1 MPPTRLPPATRE
13 PCSLPTSSCLL
24 NETLP
29 DALLYIGADI
39 DLRVVQLMQPWETRA
54 ILMEPLESTEKD
66 VDQHMFETLIHYRQM
81 HKSDPR
87 PAYRETSDAVRK
99 CKKRRTPGC
108 ELDFSR
114 LLRDRLEQAEGIVDV
129 QVLRNITPDEL
140 YGHCFES
147 SRTMHGCL
155 QKSAHFA
162 FKLRGNPQQKTLR
175 YVIPQREA
183 SPRAWRGFA
192 RHFRGTVSTLAA
204 QGAAGNIGEFIENV
218 GERFWPSCLTSV
230 SLLAGKHEREFVSAL
245 GTLVS
250 ESRTL
255 YPFDDTLTGRRLE
268 QGSGCDSHNSD
279 VASILPTFLTWRG
292 AAPGG
297 CEELAVFCVTPH
309 NSVGAASVL
318 GAGGGRRPRADVPLW
333 KGRSF
338 AATNSDAPFGRRLQR
353 LVEAGRRLAKKKAL
367 STAEKLRQERCLNFG
382 TCTPTAA
389 KVEPIDPQA
398 LAKLAPIELFKPP
411 PPPAILTQAAPGAK
425 MCFGGSSTCKHPTDL
440 VPRHFGGSGLIA
452 PVPRQSSPFAQCCAT
467 CDAGPSMCSN
477 SRVEELV
484 VIDLFLP
491 HLLSSGPTPASDGK
505 ARTYLEIGAN
515 DGLHASNTLYLS
527 NCLRWEGILI
537 EAHPVL
543 HTRIMA
549 NRPSTVSIN
558 TAVCTQHQVVQFSAE
573 PVPGGSMLDTKTLQP
588 LTQSAGAAMTLQK
601 QIQQTDWSAV
611 AEGWDEPPE
620 EVVSTQRIANATI
633 EVACGPLQYY
643 LDLLGVS
650 TLHFFSLDVE
660 GAEAHVVNSI
670 DWKRTT
676 VAILVVEES
685 TRTPSMRSKNA
696 KVQGVLKSEARMRQV
711 YKHCIHS
718 QLCDTYWVNPKLIDV
733 KGLEGSLAALNTQG
747 NRTYKAKLLRDRM
760 GTHIMRN
767 NERCGRLKEEEEQ
780 EEVKVKGAAKPRAR
794 RKEKHHPEKRNRL
807 LENHKRAVARA
818 QALAQHKGQ
827 AHGFQWQQAADSWM
841 LWLARKFGA

>member
-1 MPPTRLPPATRE
+1 
-13 PCSLPTSSCLL
+13 
-24 NETLP
+24 
-29 DALLYIGADI
+29 
-39 DLRVVQLMQPWETRA
+39 
-54 ILMEPLESTEKD
+54 
-66 VDQHMFETLIHYRQM
+66 
-81 HKSDPR
+81 
-87 PAYRETSDAVRK
+87 
-99 CKKRRTPGC
+99 
-108 ELDFSR
+108 
-114 LLRDRLEQAEGIVDV
+114 
-129 QVLRNITPDEL
+129 
-140 YGHCFES
+140 
-147 SRTMHGCL
+147 
-155 QKSAHFA
+155 
-162 FKLRGNPQQKTLR
+162 
-175 YVIPQREA
+175 
-183 SPRAWRGFA
+183 
-192 RHFRGTVSTLAA
+192 
-204 QGAAGNIGEFIENV
+204 
-218 GERFWPSCLTSV
+218 
-230 SLLAGKHEREFVSAL
+230 
-245 GTLVS
+245 
-250 ESRTL
+250 
-255 YPFDDTLTGRRLE
+255 
-268 QGSGCDSHNSD
+268 
-279 VASILPTFLTWRG
+279 
-292 AAPGG
+292 
-297 CEELAVFCVTPH
+297 
-309 NSVGAASVL
+309 
-318 GAGGGRRPRADVPLW
+318 
-333 KGRSF
+333 
-338 AATNSDAPFGRRLQR
+338 
-353 LVEAGRRLAKKKAL
+353 
-367 STAEKLRQERCLNFG
+367 
-382 TCTPTAA
+382 
-389 KVEPIDPQA
+389 
-398 LAKLAPIELFKPP
+398 
-411 PPPAILTQAAPGAK
+411 
-425 MCFGGSSTCKHPTDL
+425 
-440 VPRHFGGSGLIA
+440 
-452 PVPRQSSPFAQCCAT
+452 
-467 CDAGPSMCSN
+467 MCSN

-484 VIDLFLP
+484 VVDLFLP
-491 HLLSSGPTPASDGK
+491 HLLSSGPSPASDGK

-620 EVVSTQRIANATI
+620 EVVSTQQIANATI

-733 KGLEGSLAALNTQG
+733 KGVEGSLAALNTQG

-794 RKEKHHPEKRNRL
+794 RKEKHPEKRNRL
-807 LENHKRAVARA
+807 FGEPQASGRPSAGACAAQGAGARLPVAAGGGQLDAVVGDEVRSVKLAVLLRAVLSRKKSSFLRGWLQSPTHQFDPARSVTFNRFGIGHA
-818 QALAQHKGQ
+818 RT
-827 AHGFQWQQAADSWM
+827 AD
-841 LWLARKFGA
+841 LK